1 MAKRN
6 AESQTASLTSDQKMS
21 GIDPIYLAVEG
32 VQHTVEKLS
41 TIATTLLETAS
52 RSEVCS

>member
-1 MAKRN
+1 MAKKN
-6 AESQTASLTSDQKMS
+6 VESQIASLTSDQKMS

-52 RSEVCS
+52 RFEVCS